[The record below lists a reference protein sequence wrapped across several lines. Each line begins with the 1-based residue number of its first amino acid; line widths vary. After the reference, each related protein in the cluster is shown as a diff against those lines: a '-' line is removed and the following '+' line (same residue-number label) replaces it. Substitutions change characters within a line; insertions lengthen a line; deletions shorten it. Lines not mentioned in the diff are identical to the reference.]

1 MPSCKPKNKIACAS
15 STEHRGRV
23 LRGSDRSA
31 EHGLAQTAAG
41 RRQYEK
47 EYGRPS
53 QAPPASARPCST
65 LDLRFV
71 NPQPCFQIEI
81 VPERCPKSTHQDNE
95 SGYFYLM

>member
-1 MPSCKPKNKIACAS
+1 MPSRKPKNKIACAS

-31 EHGLAQTAAG
+31 EYGLAQTAAG

-53 QAPPASARPCST
+53 KPPGERAT
-65 LDLRFV
+65 MLDLRLEV
-71 NPQPCFQIEI
+71 RQPAAVF
-81 VPERCPKSTHQDNE
+81 
-95 SGYFYLM
+95 

>member
-53 QAPPASARPCST
+53 QAPPASQ
-65 LDLRFV
+65 LR
-71 NPQPCFQIEI
+71 NIRRDPSRLILRQQLG
-81 VPERCPKSTHQDNE
+81 R
-95 SGYFYLM
+95 